1 MTMFVAK
8 RCVAE
13 LHELARDERAAHLHE
28 MAEVAAALHE
38 VFAPRK
44 LNYEALGNRVPHL
57 HWWLT
62 PRYHDDPRP
71 GAPIWEDL
79 DFLRVLWTQ
88 GGRAEPDVVDARR
101 AALLAALRNADVTIE
116 AVYV

>member
-28 MAEVAAALHE
+28 IAEVAAALHE

-44 LNYEALGNRVPHL
+44 LEYEALGN
-57 HWWLT
+57 
-62 PRYHDDPRP
+62 P

-79 DFLRVLWTQ
+79 DFLRMLWTRS
-88 GGRAEPDVVDARR
+88 GRAAPDVVDARR
-101 AALLAALRNADVTIE
+101 AALLRALRNTDVAIE
-116 AVYV
+116 AEYV